1 MQVMGQFKPI
11 IIELAHIPIKDKKL
25 NKTLVGAQGLS
36 KVFVAWKMYVISF
49 VSH

>member
-1 MQVMGQFKPI
+1 MGHFKPI

-25 NKTLVGAQGLS
+25 NKTLVGAQVLCLC